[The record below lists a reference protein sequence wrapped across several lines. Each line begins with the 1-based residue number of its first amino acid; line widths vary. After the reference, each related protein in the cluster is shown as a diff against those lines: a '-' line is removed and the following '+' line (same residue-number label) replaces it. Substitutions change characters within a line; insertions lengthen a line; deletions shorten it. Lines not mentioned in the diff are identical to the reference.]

1 MKRIFIIWIVSVFVL
16 QVLDAQTYGVFKNE
30 DLSNLSEDQLAPVP
44 YVHNGDTGIV
54 YMSNITIP
62 GTSRSRHQYGSPMDL
77 YFYDQTDKK
86 GMKNPRL
93 LDPGKKFFT
102 IGDDGPATFSG
113 DFSRVCLV
121 QPQEGADGEP
131 LANGNGG
138 LFFAEWANGEWSEP
152 IPFTHNDPG
161 VNFSTPCLSKDGQI
175 LFFAAE
181 GDLEGALGGMDIYY
195 TMEMN
200 GSWSAPVNLGGRINT
215 PEHEIFP
222 YYFQSEGALSTN
234 LRLYFSSKGHDA
246 RGGTFDLFYSEFYE
260 GEWLEPLPVPSLNS
274 ARFDELGIFVNEQL
288 TEGMFSRRDGD
299 QFNIYNFRSIVA
311 DYESFPAAERMKVA
325 PLCYRIYESS
335 MDTIDPVVF
344 EYEWVINDTLRLPGH
359 EVKYCFP
366 GPGYYSM
373 SFNVTNKLTDTIIYS
388 AAQVDLTIPEY
399 QQPIITAPDTAIA
412 GEPVYFSAAESNL
425 PADWD
430 SYEYFWDFGDLSP
443 QSKGEIVSHT
453 YKRRGEYPVVLGVRK
468 VLSRSEERMVRN
480 GDIQESEYKIA
491 TIKDIIVLQE

>member
-1 MKRIFIIWIVSVFVL
+1 MNRIFIILIFSVFVL
-16 QVLDAQTYGVFKNE
+16 QALDAQTYRVVKNDE
-30 DLSNLSEDQLAPVP
+30 LSNVSEAQLAPVP

-77 YFYDQTDKK
+77 YFYDQTEKK

-113 DFSRVCLV
+113 DYSRVCLV
-121 QPQEGADGEP
+121 QPQKGADGEP

-138 LFFAEWANGEWSEP
+138 LFFAEWVDGEWSEP
-152 IPFTHNDPG
+152 VPFTHNDPG

-181 GDLEGALGGMDIYY
+181 GDLEGAFGGMDIYY
-195 TMEMN
+195 TMETN
-200 GSWSAPVNLGGRINT
+200 GSWSAPVNLGNRINT

-222 YYFQSEGALSTN
+222 YYYPIEGTDNTN
-234 LRLYFSSKGHDA
+234 IRLYFSSKGHNA
-246 RGGTFDLFYSEFYE
+246 RGGTYDLFYSVFYE
-260 GEWLEPLPVPSLNS
+260 GEWMEILPVPSLNTS
-274 ARFDELGIFVNEQL
+274 DFDELGIFFTKNIG
-288 TEGMFSRRDGD
+288 EGMLSRRIGD
-299 QFNIYNFRSIVA
+299 SFNIYDFRSSVA
-311 DYESFPAAERMKVA
+311 DYEPFANAGPPKVA

-366 GPGYYSM
+366 GPGFYSM
-373 SFNVTNKLTDTIIYS
+373 TFNVTNKLTDTIIYN
-388 AAQVDLTIPEY
+388 AAQVDLRIPEY
-399 QQPIITAPDTAIA
+399 KQPVITAPDTVVA
-412 GEPVYFSAAESNL
+412 GEPVYFSAAESDL
-425 PADWD
+425 PEDWD
-430 SYEYFWDFGDLSP
+430 RFEYFWDFGDLTP
-443 QSKGEIVSHT
+443 QGKGEVVSHA
-453 YKRRGEYPVVLGVRK
+453 YIQRGEYRVVLGAKK
-468 VLSRSEERMVRN
+468 VLSRSEERLIRN
-480 GDIQESEYKIA
+480 NELNEEDFKQA
-491 TIKDIIVLQE
+491 VIKDIVVLQE